1 MEPPRRKEEGIPGG
15 VRLGQHS
22 DPTQQE
28 RPRQTIFSWL
38 GRLELI
44 NVGFHRRVIELH
56 YRRIITG

>member
-1 MEPPRRKEEGIPGG
+1 MEPPRRKEGIPDG

-22 DPTQQE
+22 DPAQQE
-28 RPRQTIFSWL
+28 RPRQTVFSWL

-44 NVGFHRRVIELH
+44 NVGFGRRVIELH